1 MEGLNK
7 EKVDGVIDDPE
18 ADRFCFADQMEF
30 VMYAGHCKKLGQTK
44 NVIWENKSTYQDL
57 FMQGYRLFEDR
68 KFRKAIE
75 AFQKALKVNPV
86 GINAR
91 FEICEC
97 YLQIGNL
104 LGARSALLDMQE
116 YLVEAKNIARF
127 YRRMGYIAI
136 EQKDYRL
143 AAAYFIFSM
152 RYEKSNLVADELM
165 YIHSITGGIEPI
177 GNPEEYLRSSGIP
190 ILTSNAISSMKS

>member
-1 MEGLNK
+1 MEEM
-7 EKVDGVIDDPE
+7 EKIDGIIDDPE

-75 AFQKALKVNPV
+75 AYQKALKVNPV

-104 LGARSALLDMQE
+104 LGARSTLLDMQE

-143 AAAYFIFSM
+143 AAACLIFSM
-152 RYEKSNLVADELM
+152 NYEKSSLVADELM
-165 YIHSITGGIEPI
+165 YIHSITGGIEPV
-177 GNPEEYLRSSGIP
+177 GDLEAFLRSERVP
-190 ILTSNAISSMKS
+190 ILKEFDALL